1 MGHRRQRP
9 FHRQCRPPVPL
20 RSTYGQHWRWRPQ
33 CTNSPRGP
41 LGGGRSKAYGVYVKK
56 VPLEGGDYTVDHT
69 AAIYL
74 MDRHGHFVTT
84 IDYHE
89 NDKVA
94 LEKLK
99 RIVA

>member
-1 MGHRRQRP
+1 
-9 FHRQCRPPVPL
+9 
-20 RSTYGQHWRWRPQ
+20 
-33 CTNSPRGP
+33 
-41 LGGGRSKAYGVYVKK
+41 VKK